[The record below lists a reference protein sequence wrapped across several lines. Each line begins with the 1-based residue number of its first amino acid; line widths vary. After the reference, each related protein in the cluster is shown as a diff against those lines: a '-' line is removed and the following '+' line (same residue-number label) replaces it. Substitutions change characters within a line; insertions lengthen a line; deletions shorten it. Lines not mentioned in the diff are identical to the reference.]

1 MFSFEGTQN
10 CEYLIAQ
17 DFAFYA
23 RRRGSEERSVLKYVS
38 TGATEDNTAE
48 GVKDKQFAQEIFRSA
63 RNVMSEERSVLEY
76 VSTERRAVTPQFGKL
91 TSKRSG
97 GYS

>member
-48 GVKDKQFAQEIFRSA
+48 GVKDKQFAQEI
-63 RNVMSEERSVLEY
+63 L
-76 VSTERRAVTPQFGKL
+76 RRAVTPQFGKL